1 MDASSCQYFQV
12 PSDGE
17 FPVMNYRMT
26 QEFKPPFR
34 INALIE
40 EAGPLKVKINFLV
53 LIYNRKVWKLIDNV
67 IYWDNFRYKCQ
78 FSKLLNLNP
87 HFALTV

>member
-1 MDASSCQYFQV
+1 MFHHANMYQV
-12 PSDGE
+12 PPDGE

-40 EAGPLKVKINFLV
+40 EAGPLKVLHSSVSI
-53 LIYNRKVWKLIDNV
+53 
-67 IYWDNFRYKCQ
+67 
-78 FSKLLNLNP
+78 
-87 HFALTV
+87 